1 MTKQEAAIKYITE
14 NYLEFNRLRHDIVSD
29 KLQIR
34 MEADLESSTTQGA
47 SVQRSKAAVQNG
59 SELWREMTKHDIN
72 SIVCHCAQE
81 YDANITSREVMTA
94 LQSDLIPDVHP
105 LREYINALPAWK
117 PESGDWID
125 FVASQVR
132 VKNNDNKVSG
142 NNNDNT
148 DNLRPNQYPLGA
160 QGEENTQQPKQLD
173 STTFQ
178 STPFAHE
185 AHRGPRCSQ
194 QHSER
199 LGEAYK
205 NDNIDNFRGN
215 QYPCRDEDDLNQQ
228 LKQLDSTTYSA
239 RNNTASGEGN
249 NTTPDRPRGLSE
261 RTSCCQTTTLLDR
274 PYGAERPMNLTGE
287 ADLTVSEA
295 HDLTSNSSQR
305 ERSEAERLWRV
316 CFKKWFVAMVAS
328 WMKDEVVNH
337 QVLVLI
343 GKQGIFK
350 TTWLEHLIPPHLRA
364 YACKL
369 ANSNDLNKDERL
381 RIAEFG
387 LISLDEIDS
396 MNNRELNQLKSV
408 ITATDV
414 NERAAYAY
422 TKERRVRLASFCA
435 SGNRRDFLTDI
446 TGNRRW
452 LPFEVESIQNPFYSI
467 LPYEQM
473 YAQAWALAQDPMF
486 SYWFD
491 LDEIEVLEEHNQHF
505 RDESNE
511 EQLLP
516 ILFDV
521 PAEGRG
527 EFMTTAQISE
537 RLVSYGNIKK
547 PMALSRLGMVLGG
560 IGYRA
565 VTRKINN
572 TRARGWIVYQRDTEE
587 INSLKRLLK
596 DG

>member
-1 MTKQEAAIKYITE
+1 MTKQEAVIKYIE
-14 NYLEFNRLRHDIVSD
+14 DNYLQFKRLRHDVISD
-29 KLQIR
+29 KLQLR
-34 MEADLESSTTQGA
+34 MDVRSDRPSGLLEGRPSEGLLD
-47 SVQRSKAAVQNG
+47 RSLHSLLDNSKNLTMNKVNGLTG
-59 SELWREMTKHDIN
+59 SEANDLTAKHSNSSPRERSVWKEMTKQDIN

-105 LREYINALPAWK
+105 LREYVLSCREWTPDQ
-117 PESGDWID
+117 PDWID
-125 FVASQVR
+125 FVASQVK
-132 VKNNDNKVSG
+132 VKPS
-142 NNNDNT
+142 
-148 DNLRPNQYPLGA
+148 
-160 QGEENTQQPKQLD
+160 GEEAKGNK
-173 STTFQ
+173 
-178 STPFAHE
+178 A
-185 AHRGPRCSQ
+185 RG
-194 QHSER
+194 E
-199 LGEAYK
+199 E
-205 NDNIDNFRGN
+205 
-215 QYPCRDEDDLNQQ
+215 
-228 LKQLDSTTYSA
+228 
-239 RNNTASGEGN
+239 
-249 NTTPDRPRGLSE
+249 
-261 RTSCCQTTTLLDR
+261 
-274 PYGAERPMNLTGE
+274 
-287 ADLTVSEA
+287 
-295 HDLTSNSSQR
+295 
-305 ERSEAERLWRV
+305 LWRA

-369 ANSNDLNKDERL
+369 ANSNELNKDERL

-396 MNNRELNQLKSV
+396 MNNRELNQLKSI

-452 LPFEVESIQNPFYSI
+452 LPFEVESIQNPFYTQ

-473 YAQAWALAQDPMF
+473 YAEAWALAQDPLF
-486 SYWFD
+486 CYWFD
-491 LDEIEVLEEHNQHF
+491 LDEIEVLEQHNQHF

-521 PAEGRG
+521 PAEGKG
-527 EFMTTAQISE
+527 EFLTTAQISE
-537 RLVSYGNIKK
+537 RLITYGNIKK
-547 PMALSRLGMVLGG
+547 PIALSRLGMLLGAHG
-560 IGYRA
+560 FQKKTIGVQRL
-565 VTRKINN
+565 
-572 TRARGWIVYQRDTEE
+572 RGWLVYQRSMDE
-587 INSLKRLLK
+587 INANKRLYAK
-596 DG
+596 

>member
-14 NYLEFNRLRHDIVSD
+14 NYLDYRRLRHDIVSD

-34 MEADLESSTTQGA
+34 MADSLED
-47 SVQRSKAAVQNG
+47 AALSG
-59 SELWREMTKHDIN
+59 YSLEFKGGEYWREMTKHDIN

-105 LREYINALPAWK
+105 LREYVFSCGEWTEEQP
-117 PESGDWID
+117 DWID
-125 FVASQVR
+125 WVAQQVT
-132 VKNNDNKVSG
+132 VK
-142 NNNDNT
+142 
-148 DNLRPNQYPLGA
+148 PLG
-160 QGEENTQQPKQLD
+160 D
-173 STTFQ
+173 
-178 STPFAHE
+178 E
-185 AHRGPRCSQ
+185 AKGD
-194 QHSER
+194 
-199 LGEAYK
+199 K
-205 NDNIDNFRGN
+205 
-215 QYPCRDEDDLNQQ
+215 
-228 LKQLDSTTYSA
+228 A
-239 RNNTASGEGN
+239 RGEG
-249 NTTPDRPRGLSE
+249 
-261 RTSCCQTTTLLDR
+261 
-274 PYGAERPMNLTGE
+274 
-287 ADLTVSEA
+287 
-295 HDLTSNSSQR
+295 
-305 ERSEAERLWRV
+305 LWRG

-452 LPFEVESIQNPFYSI
+452 LPFEVESIQNPFFTL
-467 LPYEQM
+467 LPYERM
-473 YAQAWALAQDPMF
+473 YAQAWALAQDPLF

-491 LDEIEVLEEHNQHF
+491 LDEIEVLEDHNQHF

-537 RLVSYGNIKK
+537 RLVTYGNIKK
-547 PMALSRLGMVLGG
+547 PMALSRLGMVLGAAG
-560 IGYRA
+560 YQSTRPKIGGRL
-565 VTRKINN
+565 I
-572 TRARGWIVYQRDTEE
+572 RGWLVYQRDTDE
-587 INSLKRLLK
+587 IASLKRLLK
-596 DG
+596 E

>member
-1 MTKQEAAIKYITE
+1 MDAALSGYS
-14 NYLEFNRLRHDIVSD
+14 LEF
-29 KLQIR
+29 KGG
-34 MEADLESSTTQGA
+34 EY
-47 SVQRSKAAVQNG
+47 
-59 SELWREMTKHDIN
+59 WREMTKHDIN

-105 LREYINALPAWK
+105 LREYVLSCGEWTEEQP
-117 PESGDWID
+117 DWID
-125 FVASQVR
+125 WVAQQVT
-132 VKNNDNKVSG
+132 VK
-142 NNNDNT
+142 
-148 DNLRPNQYPLGA
+148 PLG
-160 QGEENTQQPKQLD
+160 D
-173 STTFQ
+173 
-178 STPFAHE
+178 E
-185 AHRGPRCSQ
+185 AKGDKARG
-194 QHSER
+194 
-199 LGEAYK
+199 
-205 NDNIDNFRGN
+205 
-215 QYPCRDEDDLNQQ
+215 
-228 LKQLDSTTYSA
+228 
-239 RNNTASGEGN
+239 
-249 NTTPDRPRGLSE
+249 
-261 RTSCCQTTTLLDR
+261 
-274 PYGAERPMNLTGE
+274 
-287 ADLTVSEA
+287 
-295 HDLTSNSSQR
+295 
-305 ERSEAERLWRV
+305 ERLWRG

-452 LPFEVESIQNPFYSI
+452 LPFEVESIQNPFYTI
-467 LPYEQM
+467 LPYERM
-473 YAQAWALAQDPMF
+473 YAQAWALAQDPLF

-537 RLVSYGNIKK
+537 RLVTYGNIKK
-547 PMALSRLGMVLGG
+547 PMALSRLGMVLGAAG
-560 IGYRA
+560 YQSTRPKIGGRL
-565 VTRKINN
+565 I
-572 TRARGWIVYQRDTEE
+572 RGWLVYQRDTDE
-587 INSLKRLLK
+587 IASLKRILK
-596 DG
+596 E

>member
-14 NYLEFNRLRHDIVSD
+14 NYLDYNRLRHDVIAD
-29 KLQIR
+29 KMQVR
-34 MEADLESSTTQGA
+34 DETG
-47 SVQRSKAAVQNG
+47 
-59 SELWREMTKHDIN
+59 WREMTKHDIN
-72 SIVCHCAQE
+72 SIVCHAAQE

-105 LREYINALPAWK
+105 LREYVLSCGEWTAEQP
-117 PESGDWID
+117 DWID
-125 FVASQVR
+125 LVASQVR
-132 VKNNDNKVSG
+132 VRESA
-142 NNNDNT
+142 T
-148 DNLRPNQYPLGA
+148 DRC
-160 QGEENTQQPKQLD
+160 
-173 STTFQ
+173 
-178 STPFAHE
+178 E
-185 AHRGPRCSQ
+185 APVDRHFVAVDGR
-194 QHSER
+194 
-199 LGEAYK
+199 
-205 NDNIDNFRGN
+205 
-215 QYPCRDEDDLNQQ
+215 
-228 LKQLDSTTYSA
+228 SA
-239 RNNTASGEGN
+239 APVVFHNESTASN
-249 NTTPDRPRGLSE
+249 ASE
-261 RTSCCQTTTLLDR
+261 LQCSASETN
-274 PYGAERPMNLTGE
+274 Y
-287 ADLTVSEA
+287 SEA
-295 HDLTSNSSQR
+295 THSSQS
-305 ERSEAERLWRV
+305 ERSEADRLWRV

-343 GKQGIFK
+343 GRQGIYK

-452 LPFEVESIQNPFYSI
+452 LPFEVEEIQNPFYTT

-473 YAQAWALAQDPMF
+473 YAQAWALAQDPLF

-491 LDEIEVLEEHNQHF
+491 LDEIEVLEAHNQHF

-537 RLVSYGNIKK
+537 RLVTYGNIKK
-547 PMALSRLGMVLGG
+547 PMAIGRLGVLLGQRGYRSVQRQLGG
-560 IGYRA
+560 H
-565 VTRKINN
+565 
-572 TRARGWIVYQRDTEE
+572 RARGWIVYQRDTNE
-587 INSLKRLLK
+587 IDSMKRLLAK
-596 DG
+596 

>member
-1 MTKQEAAIKYITE
+1 MTKQEAVIKYIE
-14 NYLEFNRLRHDIVSD
+14 DNYLQFNRLRHDVISD

-34 MEADLESSTTQGA
+34 LSGEEAMRLLGERQ
-47 SVQRSKAAVQNG
+47 
-59 SELWREMTKHDIN
+59 EYWREMTKQDIN

-81 YDANITSREVMTA
+81 CDVNITSREVITA

-105 LREYINALPAWK
+105 LREYILSLP
-117 PESGDWID
+117 PYTPDQPDWID
-125 FVASQVR
+125 FVARQVR
-132 VKNNDNKVSG
+132 VRESAQD
-142 NNNDNT
+142 
-148 DNLRPNQYPLGA
+148 RPAGCRSA
-160 QGEENTQQPKQLD
+160 QVPVDG
-173 STTFQ
+173 
-178 STPFAHE
+178 
-185 AHRGPRCSQ
+185 R
-194 QHSER
+194 
-199 LGEAYK
+199 
-205 NDNIDNFRGN
+205 
-215 QYPCRDEDDLNQQ
+215 
-228 LKQLDSTTYSA
+228 SA
-239 RNNTASGEGN
+239 APVVFHNESTASN
-249 NTTPDRPRGLSE
+249 ASE
-261 RTSCCQTTTLLDR
+261 VQCSASETN
-274 PYGAERPMNLTGE
+274 Y
-287 ADLTVSEA
+287 SEA
-295 HDLTSNSSQR
+295 THSSQS
-305 ERSEAERLWRV
+305 ERSEADRLWRA

-343 GKQGIFK
+343 GKQGIYK

-369 ANSNDLNKDERL
+369 ANSNELNKDERL

-422 TKERRVRLASFCA
+422 TKERRIRLASFCA

-452 LPFEVESIQNPFYSI
+452 LPFEVESIQNPFHTT

-473 YAQAWALAQDPMF
+473 YAQAWALAQNPFF

-491 LDEIEVLEEHNQHF
+491 LNEIEVLEQHNQHF

-521 PAEGRG
+521 PAEGKG
-527 EFMTTAQISE
+527 EFLTTAQISE
-537 RLVSYGNIKK
+537 RLVTYGNIKK
-547 PMALSRLGMVLGG
+547 PMTLSRLGVLMSSM
-560 IGYRA
+560 GYRS
-565 VTRKINN
+565 VQRQIGCH
-572 TRARGWIVYQRDTEE
+572 RGRGWIVYQRDTDE
-587 INSLKRLLK
+587 ILSMRRLLIQ
-596 DG
+596 

>member
-14 NYLEFNRLRHDIVSD
+14 NYLDYNRLRHDVIAD

-34 MEADLESSTTQGA
+34 GPYLTSPSEAPHDT
-47 SVQRSKAAVQNG
+47 SVVGGPARGGTKDVGNPARGGTKGNG
-59 SELWREMTKHDIN
+59 GSARGGIEGGLAGGDREGLWREMTKYDIN

-105 LREYINALPAWK
+105 LREYVLSCGEWTEEQP
-117 PESGDWID
+117 DWID
-125 FVASQVR
+125 IIARQVR
-132 VKNNDNKVSG
+132 VKT
-142 NNNDNT
+142 NNN
-148 DNLRPNQYPLGA
+148 
-160 QGEENTQQPKQLD
+160 EENVY
-173 STTFQ
+173 
-178 STPFAHE
+178 E
-185 AHRGPRCSQ
+185 
-194 QHSER
+194 E
-199 LGEAYK
+199 
-205 NDNIDNFRGN
+205 DNINNLRGN
-215 QYPCRDEDDLNQQ
+215 QLPAAPMENN
-228 LKQLDSTTYSA
+228 STPSCT
-239 RNNTASGEGN
+239 TLH
-249 NTTPDRPRGLSE
+249 NTTPS
-261 RTSCCQTTTLLDR
+261 
-274 PYGAERPMNLTGE
+274 
-287 ADLTVSEA
+287 
-295 HDLTSNSSQR
+295 
-305 ERSEAERLWRV
+305 AERLWRT

-343 GKQGIFK
+343 GRQGIYK

-369 ANSNDLNKDERL
+369 ANSNELNKDERL

-452 LPFEVESIQNPFYSI
+452 LPFEVESIQNPFYTT
-467 LPYEQM
+467 LPYELI
-473 YAQAWALAQDPMF
+473 YAQAWALAQDPTF
-486 SYWFD
+486 SYWFE
-491 LDEIEVLEEHNQHF
+491 LDEIEVLEAHNQHF

-521 PAEGRG
+521 PAVGKG

-537 RLVSYGNIKK
+537 RLVTYGNIKK
-547 PMALSRLGMVLGG
+547 PMALSRLGMVLANG
-560 IGYRA
+560 GYRA
-565 VTRKINN
+565 VTRKAGSG
-572 TRARGWIVYQRDTEE
+572 RARGWIVYQRDNDE
-587 INSLKRLLK
+587 IMSLKRLLK
-596 DG
+596 D

>member
-14 NYLEFNRLRHDIVSD
+14 NYLDFNRLRHDVIAD
-29 KLQIR
+29 KLQVRCAHSLGDEAIR
-34 MEADLESSTTQGA
+34 LLGERQEVKG
-47 SVQRSKAAVQNG
+47 KEYWK
-59 SELWREMTKHDIN
+59 ELTKHDIN
-72 SIVCHCAQE
+72 SIVCHAARE
-81 YDANITSREVMTA
+81 YDANITSREVLTA
-94 LQSDLIPDVHP
+94 LQSDLIPQVHP
-105 LREYINALPAWK
+105 LREYILSLRPYTTDQ
-117 PESGDWID
+117 PDWID
-125 FVASQVR
+125 MVARQVH
-132 VKNNDNKVSG
+132 VKGNDKTECGINK
-142 NNNDNT
+142 
-148 DNLRPNQYPLGA
+148 DNLNNSSASPTLLSGTGEHIYQQY
-160 QGEENTQQPKQLD
+160 
-173 STTFQ
+173 
-178 STPFAHE
+178 
-185 AHRGPRCSQ
+185 
-194 QHSER
+194 
-199 LGEAYK
+199 
-205 NDNIDNFRGN
+205 
-215 QYPCRDEDDLNQQ
+215 QQ
-228 LKQLDSTTYSA
+228 LRINNENNYSQ
-239 RNNTASGEGN
+239 ASANVGRAQE
-249 NTTPDRPRGLSE
+249 LSML
-261 RTSCCQTTTLLDR
+261 S
-274 PYGAERPMNLTGE
+274 
-287 ADLTVSEA
+287 SEKSA
-295 HDLTSNSSQR
+295 PLSSQNNP
-305 ERSEAERLWRV
+305 ADALWRV

-343 GKQGIFK
+343 GRQGIYK

-369 ANSNDLNKDERL
+369 ANSADLNKDERL

-452 LPFEVESIQNPFYSI
+452 LPFEVESIQNPFYTT

-473 YAQAWALAQDPMF
+473 YAQAWALAQDPTF
-486 SYWFD
+486 SYWFE
-491 LDEIEVLEEHNQHF
+491 LEEIAVLEEHNQHF

-521 PAEGRG
+521 PAEGKG

-537 RLVSYGNIKK
+537 RLVTYGNIKK
-547 PMALSRLGMVLGG
+547 PMAIGRLGVLLGQK
-560 IGYRA
+560 GYRS
-565 VTRKINN
+565 VTRGSKQSRI
-572 TRARGWIVYQRDTEE
+572 RGWIVYQRDTQE
-587 INSLKRLLK
+587 ITANKKLLAK
-596 DG
+596 EGVTV

>member
-1 MTKQEAAIKYITE
+1 MRREARGE
-14 NYLEFNRLRHDIVSD
+14 RLEA
-29 KLQIR
+29 K
-34 MEADLESSTTQGA
+34 G
-47 SVQRSKAAVQNG
+47 KG
-59 SELWREMTKHDIN
+59 YWKELTKHDIN

-81 YDANITSREVMTA
+81 YDANITSREVLTA

-105 LREYINALPAWK
+105 LREYILSLRPYTTDQ
-117 PESGDWID
+117 PDWID
-125 FVASQVR
+125 LVARQVH
-132 VKNNDNKVSG
+132 VKGNDKTECGINKDNL
-142 NNNDNT
+142 NNNSY
-148 DNLRPNQYPLGA
+148 LAL
-160 QGEENTQQPKQLD
+160 
-173 STTFQ
+173 
-178 STPFAHE
+178 
-185 AHRGPRCSQ
+185 
-194 QHSER
+194 
-199 LGEAYK
+199 
-205 NDNIDNFRGN
+205 
-215 QYPCRDEDDLNQQ
+215 
-228 LKQLDSTTYSA
+228 A
-239 RNNTASGEGN
+239 RTIITASPY
-249 NTTPDRPRGLSE
+249 TTRSF
-261 RTSCCQTTTLLDR
+261 
-274 PYGAERPMNLTGE
+274 
-287 ADLTVSEA
+287 
-295 HDLTSNSSQR
+295 
-305 ERSEAERLWRV
+305 ERSEIRTLLSGSEYIYQQYQQLGIYNENNNSQASAKEDISPLSQQQSVSSPLSNVGEAEELSMLSSEKSAPLSSPNNHADELWRV

-343 GKQGIFK
+343 GRQGIYK

-369 ANSNDLNKDERL
+369 ANSADLNKDERL

-396 MNNRELNQLKSV
+396 MNNRELKQLKSV

-452 LPFEVESIQNPFYSI
+452 LPFEVESIQNPFYTT
-467 LPYEQM
+467 LPYDLM
-473 YAQAWALAQDPMF
+473 YAQAWALAQDPTF
-486 SYWFD
+486 SYWFE

-521 PAEGRG
+521 PAEGKG

-537 RLVSYGNIKK
+537 RLVTYGNIKK
-547 PMALSRLGMVLGG
+547 PMALSRLGMVLGQQGYQPVRPRIGG
-560 IGYRA
+560 IK
-565 VTRKINN
+565 T
-572 TRARGWIVYQRDTEE
+572 RGWLVYQRDTSE
-587 INSLKRLLK
+587 INALKGLLK
-596 DG
+596 NG

>member
-1 MTKQEAAIKYITE
+1 MTKQECAIKYITE
-14 NYLEFNRLRHDIVSD
+14 NYLDYNRLRHDVIAD
-29 KLQIR
+29 KMQVR
-34 MEADLESSTTQGA
+34 DETG
-47 SVQRSKAAVQNG
+47 
-59 SELWREMTKHDIN
+59 WREMTKHDIN
-72 SIVCHCAQE
+72 SIVCHAAQE

-105 LREYINALPAWK
+105 LREYVLSCHEWTEEQP
-117 PESGDWID
+117 DWID
-125 FVASQVR
+125 LVAQQVT
-132 VKNNDNKVSG
+132 VK
-142 NNNDNT
+142 
-148 DNLRPNQYPLGA
+148 PLG
-160 QGEENTQQPKQLD
+160 D
-173 STTFQ
+173 
-178 STPFAHE
+178 E
-185 AHRGPRCSQ
+185 AKGD
-194 QHSER
+194 
-199 LGEAYK
+199 K
-205 NDNIDNFRGN
+205 
-215 QYPCRDEDDLNQQ
+215 
-228 LKQLDSTTYSA
+228 A
-239 RNNTASGEGN
+239 RGEG
-249 NTTPDRPRGLSE
+249 
-261 RTSCCQTTTLLDR
+261 
-274 PYGAERPMNLTGE
+274 
-287 ADLTVSEA
+287 
-295 HDLTSNSSQR
+295 
-305 ERSEAERLWRV
+305 LWRE

-328 WMKDEVVNH
+328 WMRDEVVNH

-343 GKQGIFK
+343 GRQGIYK

-452 LPFEVESIQNPFYSI
+452 LPFEVEEIQNPFFTT
-467 LPYEQM
+467 LPYERM
-473 YAQAWALAQDPMF
+473 YAQAWALAQDPLF
-486 SYWFD
+486 CYWFE
-491 LDEIEVLEEHNQHF
+491 LDEIEVLEQHNQHF

-521 PAEGRG
+521 PAEGKG

-547 PMALSRLGMVLGG
+547 PMALSRLGMVLGTA
-560 IGYRA
+560 GYKA
-565 VTRKINN
+565 TKRKIGN
-572 TRARGWIVYQRDTEE
+572 TQTRGWIVYQRDTDE
-587 INSLKRLLK
+587 ISALRRILK
-596 DG
+596 D

>member
-1 MTKQEAAIKYITE
+1 MTKQEAAIKFITE
-14 NYLEFNRLRHDIVSD
+14 NYLEFNRLRRDVVSD

-34 MEADLESSTTQGA
+34 MEADLESVELCRIG
-47 SVQRSKAAVQNG
+47 QNG
-59 SELWREMTKHDIN
+59 VELCSKKTILNDTEREAWNNIEQCYWREMTKQDIN
-72 SIVCHCAQE
+72 SIVCHAAQE

-105 LREYINALPAWK
+105 LREYILSLQPYT
-117 PESGDWID
+117 PDQPDWID
-125 FVASQVR
+125 FVASQVK
-132 VKNNDNKVSG
+132 VKTSPESA
-142 NNNDNT
+142 T
-148 DNLRPNQYPLGA
+148 DRCEAPVDRHSVAVDGRSA
-160 QGEENTQQPKQLD
+160 
-173 STTFQ
+173 
-178 STPFAHE
+178 TPVVFHNE
-185 AHRGPRCSQ
+185 S
-194 QHSER
+194 
-199 LGEAYK
+199 
-205 NDNIDNFRGN
+205 
-215 QYPCRDEDDLNQQ
+215 
-228 LKQLDSTTYSA
+228 
-239 RNNTASGEGN
+239 TASN
-249 NTTPDRPRGLSE
+249 ASE
-261 RTSCCQTTTLLDR
+261 LQCSASETN
-274 PYGAERPMNLTGE
+274 Y
-287 ADLTVSEA
+287 SEA
-295 HDLTSNSSQR
+295 THSSQS
-305 ERSEAERLWRV
+305 ERSEADRLWRT
-316 CFKKWFVAMVAS
+316 CFKKWFVAMVAG

-343 GKQGIFK
+343 GKQGIYK

-452 LPFEVESIQNPFYSI
+452 LPFEVESIQNPFFTT
-467 LPYEQM
+467 LPYDLM
-473 YAQAWALAQDPMF
+473 YAQAWALAQDPTF
-486 SYWFD
+486 SYWFE
-491 LDEIEVLEEHNQHF
+491 LDEIEVLEQHNQHF

-521 PAEGRG
+521 PAEGKG

-537 RLVSYGNIKK
+537 RLVTYGNIKK
-547 PMALSRLGMVLGG
+547 PMALSRLGIVLGQY
-560 IGYRA
+560 GYRA
-565 VTRKINN
+565 VTRTAGNG
-572 TRARGWIVYQRDTEE
+572 RARGWIVYQRDSDE
-587 INSLKRLLK
+587 ISSLKRLLR
-596 DG
+596 D

>member
-14 NYLEFNRLRHDIVSD
+14 NYLDFNALRHDVIAD
-29 KLQIR
+29 KLQVR
-34 MEADLESSTTQGA
+34 CAHSLGDEANRLLGDEARGERLEAKG
-47 SVQRSKAAVQNG
+47 KEYWK
-59 SELWREMTKHDIN
+59 ELTKHDIN
-72 SIVCHCAQE
+72 SIVCHCARE
-81 YDANITSREVMTA
+81 YDANITSREVLTA

-105 LREYINALPAWK
+105 LREYILSLRPYTTDQ
-117 PESGDWID
+117 PDWID
-125 FVASQVR
+125 LVARQVH
-132 VKNNDNKVSG
+132 VKSNNAECGINK
-142 NNNDNT
+142 
-148 DNLRPNQYPLGA
+148 DNLNNSSASPTMLSGMGGHIYQQY
-160 QGEENTQQPKQLD
+160 
-173 STTFQ
+173 
-178 STPFAHE
+178 
-185 AHRGPRCSQ
+185 
-194 QHSER
+194 
-199 LGEAYK
+199 
-205 NDNIDNFRGN
+205 
-215 QYPCRDEDDLNQQ
+215 QQ
-228 LKQLDSTTYSA
+228 LEINNENNYSQA
-239 RNNTASGEGN
+239 SANVGRAQELSMLSSEKPAPLSSPNN
-249 NTTPDRPRGLSE
+249 P
-261 RTSCCQTTTLLDR
+261 
-274 PYGAERPMNLTGE
+274 
-287 ADLTVSEA
+287 ADE
-295 HDLTSNSSQR
+295 
-305 ERSEAERLWRV
+305 LWRV

-343 GKQGIFK
+343 GRQGIYK

-369 ANSNDLNKDERL
+369 ANSADLNKDERL

-452 LPFEVESIQNPFYSI
+452 LPFEVESIQNPFYTT
-467 LPYEQM
+467 LPYDLM
-473 YAQAWALAQDPMF
+473 YAQAWALAQDPTF
-486 SYWFD
+486 SYWFE

-521 PAEGRG
+521 PAEGKG

-537 RLVSYGNIKK
+537 RLVTYGNIKK
-547 PMALSRLGMVLGG
+547 PMAIGRLGVLLGQK
-560 IGYRA
+560 GYRS
-565 VTRKINN
+565 VTRGNKQSRI
-572 TRARGWIVYQRDTEE
+572 RGWIVYQRDTQE
-587 INSLKRLLK
+587 ITANKKLLAK
-596 DG
+596 EGVTV

>member
-1 MTKQEAAIKYITE
+1 MTKQEAVIKYIE
-14 NYLEFNRLRHDIVSD
+14 DNYLQFNRLRHDVVSD

-34 MEADLESSTTQGA
+34 LSGEEAMRLLGERQ
-47 SVQRSKAAVQNG
+47 
-59 SELWREMTKHDIN
+59 EYWREMTKHDIN

-81 YDANITSREVMTA
+81 CDVNITSREVMTA

-105 LREYINALPAWK
+105 LREYILSLP
-117 PESGDWID
+117 PFTPDQPDWID

-132 VKNNDNKVSG
+132 IKPSPESA
-142 NNNDNT
+142 T
-148 DNLRPNQYPLGA
+148 DRH
-160 QGEENTQQPKQLD
+160 K
-173 STTFQ
+173 
-178 STPFAHE
+178 
-185 AHRGPRCSQ
+185 
-194 QHSER
+194 
-199 LGEAYK
+199 
-205 NDNIDNFRGN
+205 
-215 QYPCRDEDDLNQQ
+215 
-228 LKQLDSTTYSA
+228 
-239 RNNTASGEGN
+239 
-249 NTTPDRPRGLSE
+249 GLSE

-287 ADLTVSEA
+287 ANLTVSEA
-295 HDLTSNSSQR
+295 NGLTSNSSQC
-305 ERSEAERLWRV
+305 ERSEADRLWRA

-343 GKQGIFK
+343 GKQGIYK

-369 ANSNDLNKDERL
+369 ANSSDLNKDERL

-396 MNNRELNQLKSV
+396 MNSRELNQLKSI

-452 LPFEVESIQNPFYSI
+452 LPFEVESIQSPFTTI
-467 LPYEQM
+467 LPYERM
-473 YAQAWALAQDPMF
+473 YAQAWALAQDPFF

-491 LDEIEVLEEHNQHF
+491 LDEIEVLEQHNQHF

-511 EQLLP
+511 EQLL
-516 ILFDV
+516 DV
-521 PAEGRG
+521 YFAVPPTDATNAK
-527 EFMTTAQISE
+527 FLTTAEISE
-537 RLVSYGNIKK
+537 RLIYYGNIKK
-547 PMALSRLGMVLGG
+547 PMSLSRLGVLLSQKGFLSVRRG
-560 IGYRA
+560 NPSR
-565 VTRKINN
+565 
-572 TRARGWIVYQRDTEE
+572 RGWIIYERESQEV
-587 INSLKRLLK
+587 NSERAILSKH
-596 DG
+596 

>member
-14 NYLEFNRLRHDIVSD
+14 NYLDYRRLRHDIVAD
-29 KLQIR
+29 KLQVRVAHSLSAPHNATSVIGDP
-34 MEADLESSTTQGA
+34 AVDAALSGYSLEFKG
-47 SVQRSKAAVQNG
+47 G
-59 SELWREMTKHDIN
+59 EYWREMTKHDIN

-105 LREYINALPAWK
+105 LREYVLSCGEWTEEQP
-117 PESGDWID
+117 DWID
-125 FVASQVR
+125 WVAQQVT
-132 VKNNDNKVSG
+132 VK
-142 NNNDNT
+142 
-148 DNLRPNQYPLGA
+148 PLG
-160 QGEENTQQPKQLD
+160 D
-173 STTFQ
+173 
-178 STPFAHE
+178 E
-185 AHRGPRCSQ
+185 AKGDKARG
-194 QHSER
+194 
-199 LGEAYK
+199 
-205 NDNIDNFRGN
+205 
-215 QYPCRDEDDLNQQ
+215 
-228 LKQLDSTTYSA
+228 
-239 RNNTASGEGN
+239 
-249 NTTPDRPRGLSE
+249 
-261 RTSCCQTTTLLDR
+261 
-274 PYGAERPMNLTGE
+274 
-287 ADLTVSEA
+287 
-295 HDLTSNSSQR
+295 
-305 ERSEAERLWRV
+305 ERLWRG

-452 LPFEVESIQNPFYSI
+452 LPFEVESIQNPFYTI
-467 LPYEQM
+467 LPYERM
-473 YAQAWALAQDPMF
+473 YAQAWALAQDPLF

-516 ILFDV
+516 ILFDA

-537 RLVSYGNIKK
+537 RLVTYGNIKK
-547 PMALSRLGMVLGG
+547 PMALSRLGMVLGTA
-560 IGYRA
+560 GYKA
-565 VTRKINN
+565 TKRKIGN
-572 TRARGWIVYQRDTEE
+572 TQTRGWIVYQRDTDE
-587 INSLKRLLK
+587 ISALRRILK
-596 DG
+596 D

>member
-14 NYLEFNRLRHDIVSD
+14 NYLDFNRLRHDVVSD

-34 MEADLESSTTQGA
+34 MDLEEVKG
-47 SVQRSKAAVQNG
+47 G
-59 SELWREMTKHDIN
+59 EYWREMTKHDIN

-105 LREYINALPAWK
+105 LREYVLSCHEWTEEQP
-117 PESGDWID
+117 DWID
-125 FVASQVR
+125 WVAQQVT
-132 VKNNDNKVSG
+132 VK
-142 NNNDNT
+142 
-148 DNLRPNQYPLGA
+148 PLG
-160 QGEENTQQPKQLD
+160 D
-173 STTFQ
+173 
-178 STPFAHE
+178 E
-185 AHRGPRCSQ
+185 AKGD
-194 QHSER
+194 
-199 LGEAYK
+199 K
-205 NDNIDNFRGN
+205 
-215 QYPCRDEDDLNQQ
+215 
-228 LKQLDSTTYSA
+228 A
-239 RNNTASGEGN
+239 RGEG
-249 NTTPDRPRGLSE
+249 
-261 RTSCCQTTTLLDR
+261 
-274 PYGAERPMNLTGE
+274 
-287 ADLTVSEA
+287 
-295 HDLTSNSSQR
+295 
-305 ERSEAERLWRV
+305 LWRA

-452 LPFEVESIQNPFYSI
+452 LPFEVESIQNPFYTL
-467 LPYEQM
+467 LPYERM
-473 YAQAWALAQDPMF
+473 YAQAWALAQDPLF

-521 PAEGRG
+521 PAEGKG

-537 RLVSYGNIKK
+537 RLVTYGNIKK
-547 PMALSRLGMVLGG
+547 PMALSRLGMVLGTAG
-560 IGYRA
+560 FKA
-565 VTRKINN
+565 TKRKIGNIQ
-572 TRARGWIVYQRDTEE
+572 TRGWIVYQRDTDE
-587 INSLKRLLK
+587 ISALKRILK
-596 DG
+596 D

>member
-14 NYLEFNRLRHDIVSD
+14 NYLDYNRLRHDVIAD
-29 KLQIR
+29 KLQVR
-34 MEADLESSTTQGA
+34 LLGDEAKGKRQEYW
-47 SVQRSKAAVQNG
+47 K
-59 SELWREMTKHDIN
+59 ELSKHDIN

-105 LREYINALPAWK
+105 LREYVLSCGEWTEEQP
-117 PESGDWID
+117 DWID
-125 FVASQVR
+125 LVAQKVR
-132 VKNNDNKVSG
+132 VVDNASDSEKGSNG
-142 NNNDNT
+142 SKSSK
-148 DNLRPNQYPLGA
+148 
-160 QGEENTQQPKQLD
+160 GE
-173 STTFQ
+173 STIET
-178 STPFAHE
+178 S
-185 AHRGPRCSQ
+185 
-194 QHSER
+194 
-199 LGEAYK
+199 
-205 NDNIDNFRGN
+205 
-215 QYPCRDEDDLNQQ
+215 
-228 LKQLDSTTYSA
+228 
-239 RNNTASGEGN
+239 
-249 NTTPDRPRGLSE
+249 
-261 RTSCCQTTTLLDR
+261 RTSRTPSTK
-274 PYGAERPMNLTGE
+274 
-287 ADLTVSEA
+287 ADA
-295 HDLTSNSSQR
+295 
-305 ERSEAERLWRV
+305 LWRT

-343 GKQGIFK
+343 GRQGIYK

-369 ANSNDLNKDERL
+369 ANSNELNKDERL

-452 LPFEVESIQNPFYSI
+452 LPFEVESIQNPFYTT
-467 LPYEQM
+467 LPYELI
-473 YAQAWALAQDPMF
+473 YAQAWALAQDPTF
-486 SYWFD
+486 SYWFE
-491 LDEIEVLEEHNQHF
+491 LDEIEVLEAHNQHF

-521 PAEGRG
+521 PAEGKG

-547 PMALSRLGMVLGG
+547 PMALSRLGMVLGAAG
-560 IGYRA
+560 YQSTRPKIGGRL
-565 VTRKINN
+565 I
-572 TRARGWIVYQRDTEE
+572 RGWIVYQRDTDE
-587 INSLKRLLK
+587 IASLKRLLK
-596 DG
+596 E